1 MGFSWWCGGIFLRPI
16 FVYVSRSWSLS
27 FHGCGMGLCAEAPGI
42 KAAVSTTELYRN
54 EEREIKV
61 HEFFIVGYTPVA
73 VSVCVWGVRPHRRV
87 QLGK

>member
-1 MGFSWWCGGIFLRPI
+1 M
-16 FVYVSRSWSLS
+16 S
-27 FHGCGMGLCAEAPGI
+27 FHGCGMGLCAEAPGL

-73 VSVCVWGVRPHRRV
+73 VCVCVGGCGLIGGCSSASEGREWC
-87 QLGK
+87 LGIGEVWTVAFDQKYV